1 VVLSP
6 DGKQLADLFSTANRP
21 PELFAADARPGSPM
35 RQLTVSPTA
44 EWLSYRWRDPE
55 ILTIPA
61 SDGVPV
67 PARIYRP
74 EEFGARP
81 NGAGVI
87 FVHGAGY
94 LQNVARAWSYYYRE
108 YMFHHLLASRGYV
121 VLELDY
127 RGSAG
132 YGRDWRTAIYRHM
145 GGRDLADQVDASHWL
160 TDKFGIPAARVGIY
174 GGSYGGFITLMA
186 LFTAP
191 ESFGAG
197 AALRSVTDWAHYEES
212 YTGQILNAP
221 ATDSMAYRQSSPIYF
236 AEGLRAPLLMAHGLR
251 DDNVHYQDIIRLT
264 QRLIELHKT
273 GWELATYPVERHSFV
288 RPDSWTDEYSRILA
302 LFETHLP
309 AGR

>member
-1 VVLSP
+1 
-6 DGKQLADLFSTANRP
+6 
-21 PELFAADARPGSPM
+21 
-35 RQLTVSPTA
+35 
-44 EWLSYRWRDPE
+44 
-55 ILTIPA
+55 
-61 SDGVPV
+61 
-67 PARIYRP
+67 
-74 EEFGARP
+74 
-81 NGAGVI
+81 
-87 FVHGAGY
+87 
-94 LQNVARAWSYYYRE
+94 
-108 YMFHHLLASRGYV
+108 MFHHLLASRGYV